1 MNRILWK
8 LDRIGERLW
17 TLARLSAT
25 QAAALANDGKELAVV
40 AEETRKMA
48 DKVNEVVERT
58 AFDGA
63 DIDKEQI
70 VPLALMLNLLA
81 LNSAIASFRLGH
93 LGKQAAVCAD
103 DVRNLA
109 YEIVCLFDK
118 EAADKAKQFIHP
130 WPKYP
135 LTSINKGEY
144 LHLYVGGLHI
154 LESLDNVKEVCGYM
168 VRKDSV
174 INLRGMELPLVDC
187 YKMIGKTQETPIYV
201 IMWTPWAK
209 QNKTYAVTAEVKGLH
224 FSPIG
229 RHMEPPDD
237 MPLAKYVR
245 ECWENENGELFY
257 FMDWTKMVE

>member
-1 MNRILWK
+1 MNRTLWK

-25 QAAALANDGKELAVV
+25 QAAALANDGKGIAVV

-48 DKVNEVVERT
+48 NKVNEVVEKAT
-58 AFDGA
+58 FDGTE
-63 DIDKEQI
+63 IDKSQI

-81 LNSAIASFRLGH
+81 LNSAIESFRLGH

-109 YEIVCLFDK
+109 YEIVCLFEKDT
-118 EAADKAKQFIHP
+118 ADKAKQFIHP

-135 LTSINKGEY
+135 LTSIGKCEY
-144 LHLYVGGLHI
+144 LHLDAGGINI

-168 VRKDSV
+168 ERKDNV
-174 INLRGMELPLVDC
+174 INLRSMELPLIDC
-187 YKMIGKTQETPIYV
+187 YTMTGKTQETPIYV
-201 IMWTPWAK
+201 ILQTPWAE
-209 QNKTYAVTAEVKGLH
+209 QNKTYAVTAEVKCIHLC
-224 FSPIG
+224 PVG
-229 RHMEPPDD
+229 RHMDAPAD

-245 ECWENENGELFY
+245 ECWENENGEPFY
-257 FMDWTKMVE
+257 FMDWPKMV